1 MKSEKEKV
9 NLLSEMIAFA
19 LVDNELHHLEIIF
32 LTDVATSLQ
41 ISKSVYVDLFNRKH
55 EAAMVKDPFS
65 QIVHFYQLALLM
77 YCDGKL
83 HVNEESSINDIG
95 LRMGLIKNVMEAI
108 IAMVAQAKN
117 KKIPSEN
124 LMKLYL
130 MQNN

>member
-1 MKSEKEKV
+1 MNSEKEKV
-9 NLLSEMIAFA
+9 SLLSEMIAFA
-19 LVDNELHHLEIIF
+19 LVDDELHHLEVIF
-32 LTDVATSLQ
+32 LTEVAANLQ
-41 ISKSVYVDLFNRKH
+41 ISKSVYSDLFNRRY
-55 EAAMVKDPFS
+55 ETSVVKDPFS

-77 YCDGKL
+77 YCDGRL
-83 HVNEESSINDIG
+83 HVNEESSINSIG
-95 LRMGLIKNVMEAI
+95 LRMGLNTDVMEAI